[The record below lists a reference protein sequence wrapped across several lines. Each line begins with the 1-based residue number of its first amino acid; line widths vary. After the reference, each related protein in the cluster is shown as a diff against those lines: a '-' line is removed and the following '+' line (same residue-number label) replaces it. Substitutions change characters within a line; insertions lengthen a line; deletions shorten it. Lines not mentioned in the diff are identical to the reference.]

1 MINYNRL
8 RITQSQIAAI
18 RERRSIMALPA
29 PTFYR
34 SRDPQTGWR
43 YWAGVDGSISQGR
56 FVGDAKPDRGSI
68 LGSGEVIG
76 R

>member
-1 MINYNRL
+1 MTSLSRL
-8 RITQSQIAAI
+8 QLAQTQIAAI
-18 RERRSIMALPA
+18 RERRSISALPA

-43 YWAGVDGSISQGR
+43 YWAATEGSISQGR
-56 FVGDAKPDRGSI
+56 FVGNAKPDRGST
-68 LGSGEVIG
+68 LGGNEVIG